1 MHNSRVLLL
10 GYGRMGSIH
19 KKYLDELSV
28 AFTVADPTIKVEND
42 TFKQQINVDDFAEYT
57 HIIISTPD
65 DTHFEIYKNIR
76 SISKEIKILIEK
88 PAVLDID
95 QLDEI
100 LEDKNVTVGL
110 VERFNKT
117 VLTLKDLIQKK
128 NINYIEFKRCSLV
141 NNSNQT
147 VSSFRDV
154 GIHDLDL
161 FDFLIGIEDDDE
173 VTIRNVSN
181 TYFGNISKKSGI
193 NASFLWSNEFYKKER
208 NITVVQNNKTIYAD
222 LLLGLITIFSDEKE
236 MPSKEITVENYS
248 SIKNEIENFLSNK
261 NYIIGYRAHKILI
274 KNINK
279 V

>member
-1 MHNSRVLLL
+1 MFAPRILISPLLIFLSKTVLSSSWNSR
-10 GYGRMGSIH
+10 
-19 KKYLDELSV
+19 
-28 AFTVADPTIKVEND
+28 
-42 TFKQQINVDDFAEYT
+42 
-57 HIIISTPD
+57 
-65 DTHFEIYKNIR
+65 
-76 SISKEIKILIEK
+76 LIEK

>member
-28 AFTVADPTIKVEND
+28 TFTVADPTIKVENNI
-42 TFKQQINVDDFAEYT
+42 FKQHINVSDFAEYS

-95 QLDEI
+95 QLNEI
-100 LEDKNVTVGL
+100 SEDQNVTVGL
-110 VERFNKT
+110 VERYNK
-117 VLTLKDLIQKK
+117 VVVTLKDVIEKK
-128 NINYIEFKRCSLV
+128 NLNYIEFKRCSLI

-161 FDFLIGIEDDDE
+161 FDFLVGIEDDDQ
-173 VTIRNVSN
+173 VSIRNVSN
-181 TYFGNISKKSGI
+181 TYFGNISKKSNL

-208 NITVVQNNKTIYAD
+208 NILVVQNNKTIYAD
-222 LLLGLITIFSDEKE
+222 LLLGKITIFSNGKE
-236 MPSKEITVENYS
+236 ASSEEIIVENYS
-248 SIKNEIENFLSNK
+248 PIKNEIENFLSNK
-261 NYIIGYRAHKILI
+261 NYIIGYRAHEILI
-274 KNINK
+274 KNISK